1 MLAVLGEYESN
12 FRGMKCGRIRP
23 RHEVDFAAGP
33 MELRPNSP
41 ERSCRVHGKTEHFSS
56 MALEIRDLVDCM
68 LQRMEHIGIG
78 RDRMREM
85 DRTTEQNG
93 KRKRRRRRDN

>member
-1 MLAVLGEYESN
+1 
-12 FRGMKCGRIRP
+12 
-23 RHEVDFAAGP
+23 
-33 MELRPNSP
+33 
-41 ERSCRVHGKTEHFSS
+41 

-78 RDRMREM
+78 RDMMREM

>member
-1 MLAVLGEYESN
+1 MLAVLGEYKSN
-12 FRGMKCGRIRP
+12 FRWMKCGRIRP
-23 RHEVDFAAGP
+23 RHEVDCGTQTKLAGK
-33 MELRPNSP
+33 ELSSSL
-41 ERSCRVHGKTEHFSS
+41 EDGAFSS

-68 LQRMEHIGIG
+68 LQRMEHTIA

-93 KRKRRRRRDN
+93 KRRRRRRDS